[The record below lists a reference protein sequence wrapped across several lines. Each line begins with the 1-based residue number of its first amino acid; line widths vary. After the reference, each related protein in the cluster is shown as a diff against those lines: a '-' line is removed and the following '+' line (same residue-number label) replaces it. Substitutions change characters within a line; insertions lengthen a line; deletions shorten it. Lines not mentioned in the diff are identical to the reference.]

1 MKQHTWKY
9 SVGHNH
15 LKGAGHKGN
24 VKCVTVQ
31 QSTKNKNRKKQRSQR
46 WYLGSVLCITIQL
59 NKSYINFNN
68 IFFIHVLYNHPDRIK
83 F

>member
-24 VKCVTVQ
+24 MKCLTVQ
-31 QSTKNKNRKKQRSQR
+31 QSTKNKMKR
-46 WYLGSVLCITIQL
+46 
-59 NKSYINFNN
+59 NK
-68 IFFIHVLYNHPDRIK
+68 VDK
-83 F
+83 GT